1 MAETGAPLGGLD
13 TRHKETAFGPLREPL
28 FRGLWIAAVVCY
40 TGRWMQTVA
49 TGWLMTSLT
58 TSPMLVALVQ
68 VASSAPAFLLYIPA
82 GAMADMFDRR
92 RVLLFT
98 QAWMVVAAFA
108 LGILTVGHWV
118 TPVWLLVLTFFMGIG
133 AVANDPPWQAITHE
147 VVSEQ
152 NFASAVALNSAG
164 FNVARAVG
172 PALSGIVIAAWG
184 TATAFF
190 LNAASMFG
198 VVVFLFRWK
207 RRPHEH
213 ALPGK
218 DVLVAIK
225 VGFEYAQHSPAVR
238 SVLIRTGAFSLGA
251 SGLWALL
258 PLIARPHGSIGFGAM
273 VGFFGLGA
281 LLGAALLPA
290 WRRTMSVDAMVAVAT
305 LLYAGSTTISGFASG
320 IVIQCTVLL
329 LAGIGWIVI
338 IASLNVCAQVMSPPW
353 LRARVLSM
361 YLLVLQGGMA
371 AGSAIWGAVATHY
384 GIAAALT
391 SAAIVLAIGLG
402 TARWHHLRAD
412 RVDLRTTVIEG

>member
-1 MAETGAPLGGLD
+1 MAETGAPLGGID
-13 TRHKETAFGPLREPL
+13 AQAKETAFGPLREPL

-68 VASSAPAFLLYIPA
+68 VASSAPAFFLYLPS

-92 RVLLFT
+92 RVLLLT
-98 QAWMVVAAFA
+98 QAWMVLAALA
-108 LGILTVGHWV
+108 LGILTVLHLV
-118 TPVWLLVLTFFMGIG
+118 TPVWLLALTLLMGIG

-147 VVSEQ
+147 IVSDK

-184 TATAFF
+184 TATAFL
-190 LNAASMFG
+190 LNSASMFG
-198 VVVFLFRWK
+198 VIVFLYRWK

-218 DVLVAIK
+218 DVLAAIK
-225 VGFEYAQHSPAVR
+225 IGFDYARHSAAVR

-258 PLIARPHGSIGFGAM
+258 PLIARPYGSIGFGLM
-273 VGFFGLGA
+273 VGSFGLGA

-290 WRRTMSVDAMVAVAT
+290 WRRMMSVDAMVALAT
-305 LLYAGSTTISGFASG
+305 LLYAVSTTISGLASG

-329 LAGIGWIVI
+329 LAGIGWIII
-338 IASLNVCAQVMSPPW
+338 IASLNVCAQVMSPTW
-353 LRARVLSM
+353 LRARTLSM

-371 AGSAIWGAVATHY
+371 AGSAIWGAVASRY
-384 GIAAALT
+384 GIAASLSGA
-391 SAAIVLAIGLG
+391 AAILAIGLV
-402 TARWHHLRAD
+402 TTRWHHLRAD
-412 RVDLRTTVIEG
+412 RVDLRTPVVEG

>member
-1 MAETGAPLGGLD
+1 MAETGAPLGGIGS
-13 TRHKETAFGPLREPL
+13 RHKETAFGPFREPL

-98 QAWMVVAAFA
+98 QAWMVIAALA
-108 LGILTVGHWV
+108 LGILTVSHWV
-118 TPVWLLVLTFFMGIG
+118 TPGWLLALTLLMGIG

-184 TATAFF
+184 TATAFL

-198 VVVFLFRWK
+198 VVVFLLRWK
-207 RRPHEH
+207 RRPHEQ
-213 ALPGK
+213 AIPGK
-218 DVLVAIK
+218 DVLAAIK
-225 VGFEYAQHSPAVR
+225 VGFEYAQHSAAVR

-251 SGLWALL
+251 SGLWALI
-258 PLIARPHGSIGFGAM
+258 PLIARPYGSIGFGIM

-290 WRRTMSVDAMVAVAT
+290 WRRAMSVDAMVAVST
-305 LLYAGSTTISGFASG
+305 LVYAVSTTISGFASG
-320 IVIQCTVLL
+320 IVVQCTVLL
-329 LAGIGWIVI
+329 FAGVGWIIV
-338 IASLNVCAQVMSPPW
+338 IASLNVCAQIMSPPW
-353 LRARVLSM
+353 LRARTLSM

-371 AGSAIWGAVATHY
+371 AGSAVWGAVASRW
-384 GIAAALT
+384 GIAVSISGAAVILT
-391 SAAIVLAIGLG
+391 VGLV

-412 RVDLRTTVIEG
+412 RVDLRTTVVEG

>member
-1 MAETGAPLGGLD
+1 MLTVNASGPSPLNHPRKERSSGGNWRTSRRID

-82 GAMADMFDRR
+82 GATADMFDRR

-98 QAWMVVAAFA
+98 QAWMVVAALA
-108 LGILTVGHWV
+108 LGILTVSHWV
-118 TPVWLLVLTFFMGIG
+118 TPVWLLVLTLIMGIG

-225 VGFEYAQHSPAVR
+225 VGFEYAQHSAAVR

-251 SGLWALL
+251 SGLWALF
-258 PLIARPHGSIGFGAM
+258 PLIARPMAQSDSAPWSDSSASARSSEPPCSPPG
-273 VGFFGLGA
+273 GA
-281 LLGAALLPA
+281 LCPSTQ
-290 WRRTMSVDAMVAVAT
+290 WSPSRRSSM
-305 LLYAGSTTISGFASG
+305 L
-320 IVIQCTVLL
+320 
-329 LAGIGWIVI
+329 
-338 IASLNVCAQVMSPPW
+338 SPPQSP
-353 LRARVLSM
+353 ASH
-361 YLLVLQGGMA
+361 Q
-371 AGSAIWGAVATHY
+371 
-384 GIAAALT
+384 AL
-391 SAAIVLAIGLG
+391 
-402 TARWHHLRAD
+402 
-412 RVDLRTTVIEG
+412 

>member
-1 MAETGAPLGGLD
+1 MAETGAPLGGID
-13 TRHKETAFGPLREPL
+13 TRHKETAFGPLREHL

-58 TSPMLVALVQ
+58 TSPLLVALVQ

-98 QAWMVVAAFA
+98 QAWMVLAALA
-108 LGILTVGHWV
+108 LGILTYGHRV
-118 TPVWLLVLTFFMGIG
+118 TPLWLLVLTLCMGIG

-147 VVSEQ
+147 IVSEQ

-213 ALPGK
+213 ALPG
-218 DVLVAIK
+218 
-225 VGFEYAQHSPAVR
+225 
-238 SVLIRTGAFSLGA
+238 RTF
-251 SGLWALL
+251 
-258 PLIARPHGSIGFGAM
+258 
-273 VGFFGLGA
+273 
-281 LLGAALLPA
+281 
-290 WRRTMSVDAMVAVAT
+290 
-305 LLYAGSTTISGFASG
+305 
-320 IVIQCTVLL
+320 
-329 LAGIGWIVI
+329 
-338 IASLNVCAQVMSPPW
+338 SPP
-353 LRARVLSM
+353 
-361 YLLVLQGGMA
+361 
-371 AGSAIWGAVATHY
+371 
-384 GIAAALT
+384 
-391 SAAIVLAIGLG
+391 
-402 TARWHHLRAD
+402 
-412 RVDLRTTVIEG
+412 

>member
-1 MAETGAPLGGLD
+1 MAETGAPLGD
-13 TRHKETAFGPLREPL
+13 IDSRHKETAFGPLREQL
-28 FRGLWIAAVVCY
+28 FRGLWIAAVVSY

-98 QAWMVVAAFA
+98 QAWMVLAALA
-108 LGILTVGHWV
+108 LGILTFGHLV
-118 TPVWLLVLTFFMGIG
+118 TPMWLLALTLCMGIG

-147 VVSEQ
+147 IVSER

-198 VVVFLFRWK
+198 VVVFLLRW
-207 RRPHEH
+207 RSRPHEH
-213 ALPGK
+213 ALPGR
-218 DVLVAIK
+218 DVLVAMK
-225 VGFEYAQHSPAVR
+225 VGFEYARKTDAVR

-258 PLIARPHGSIGFGAM
+258 PLIARPHGSIGFGVM
-273 VGFFGLGA
+273 VGSFGLGA

-305 LLYAGSTTISGFASG
+305 LLYAASTTVSGFASG
-320 IVIQCTVLL
+320 VMIQCLVLL

-338 IASLNVCAQVMSPPW
+338 LASLNVCAQVMSPPW
-353 LRARVLSM
+353 LRARTLSM
-361 YLLVLQGGMA
+361 YLLLLQGGMA
-371 AGSAIWGAVATHY
+371 IGSAIWGAVANRF
-384 GIAAALT
+384 GIAAAL
-391 SAAIVLAIGLG
+391 SVAATVLVVGLV

-412 RVDLRTTVIEG
+412 RVDLRTTVVEG